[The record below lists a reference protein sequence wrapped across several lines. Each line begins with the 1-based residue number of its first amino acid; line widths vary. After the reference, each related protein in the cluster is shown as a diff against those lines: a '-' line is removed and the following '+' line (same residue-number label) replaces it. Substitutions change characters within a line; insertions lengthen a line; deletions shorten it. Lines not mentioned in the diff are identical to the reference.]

1 MGSRRLYYSWL
12 LMASHRSTGII
23 CLGFWLNE
31 GGVEFGAHPLVNGTT
46 HVLKPQP
53 ATAIVENLSISQT
66 RLEHLLLYNVLV
78 STIQSVYEYLDQWTE
93 TDLKR
98 CFAIT
103 PFLGIFGLW
112 LGNAYW
118 SVQFLNKRTFG
129 CRRLIRLNRKWK
141 GIFDANLRRYSL
153 HLSYQSSFRDL
164 PLKKWS
170 HAGRKVCPDFPR
182 FAMPP
187 LPSWRYLDYARLGHL
202 QITASAAIN
211 LHGQ

>member
-1 MGSRRLYYSWL
+1 MKVASNAGWGWTFSGL
-12 LMASHRSTGII
+12 LNGIPRPPT
-23 CLGFWLNE
+23 CL
-31 GGVEFGAHPLVNGTT
+31 PT
-46 HVLKPQP
+46 HS

-93 TDLKR
+93 TAFKR

-103 PFLGIFGLW
+103 PFLGICGLW

-118 SVQFLNKRTFG
+118 SVHFLNKRTFG
-129 CRRLIRLNRKWK
+129 CRWLIRLNRKWK
-141 GIFDANLRRYSL
+141 GIFDANLWKYLL
-153 HLSYQSSFRDL
+153 HISHQSSFRDL

-187 LPSWRYLDYARLGHL
+187 LPSWRYLDYARLGYL